1 MAVNF
6 ATSSTV
12 DTVNFARSTHHTI
25 LLFDYAPQPPAAL
38 PYQSQNFLIQKD
50 DFINLF
56 YKNKGKF
63 TFALENNLQSILGS
77 KTKLNGWAKSTAE
90 GVNLTNITYDV
101 VSDIVSFWEAD
112 TGISKGDWSSSA
124 YISIISELLRVND
137 WTNLTFSSTL
147 TYQEILS
154 LFNQTELLTGNQLK
168 LTIIVDNNNTDADP
182 VELILNFEIA

>member
-12 DTVNFARSTHHTI
+12 DTVNFARSAHHTI
-25 LLFDYAPQPPAAL
+25 LLFDYAPRPPAVL

-63 TFALENNLQSILGS
+63 TFALESNLESILGS

-90 GVNLTNITYDV
+90 GVNLTSITYDI
-101 VSDIVSFWEAD
+101 VSDIVSLWQTD
-112 TGISKGDWSSSA
+112 TGINKSDWSSSS
-124 YISIISELLRVND
+124 YISIASDLLRVND
-137 WTNLTFSSTL
+137 WTNLTFSSSL

-168 LTIIVDNNNTDADP
+168 LSIIVDNENTLTQP